1 MDDCCSANNNCDRP
15 PCSLPHAPPH
25 ISESLFITTSIDDE
39 EKRIYLYAAINLKRN
54 LVVRSTDC
62 TVEANDIDKASRG
75 LSTTAELL
83 VWDSENKIA
92 YILEADLNCP
102 EVLGAYKNLQ
112 QDTQTR
118 RITELI
124 KITI

>member
-1 MDDCCSANNNCDRP
+1 MTAAVRTTATVHR
-15 PCSLPHAPPH
+15 LPHAPPH
-25 ISESLFITTSIDDE
+25 ISESLFITTSIDDHDE

-62 TVEANDIDKASRG
+62 TVEATDIDKASRG
-75 LSTTAELL
+75 LSTIAELL

-124 KITI
+124 KNTI